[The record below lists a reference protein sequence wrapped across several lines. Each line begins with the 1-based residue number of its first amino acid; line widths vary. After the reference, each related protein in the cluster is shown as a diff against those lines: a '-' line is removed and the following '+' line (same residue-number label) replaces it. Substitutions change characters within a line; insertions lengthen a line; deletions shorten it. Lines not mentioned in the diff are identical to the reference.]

1 MVCPSQRLCQARYR
15 AAGERLG
22 FSGREWPASR
32 RGGPGDLACVLEA
45 PPGVEARSL
54 SDADMLVQRVC
65 AEFIEMPGLNLTF
78 PQAMRLWRL
87 DATVCRQVIDHLV
100 RSRFLR
106 WTLHQTVIR
115 ADVP

>member
-1 MVCPSQRLCQARYR
+1 VAATVSHFPAVNGLLR
-15 AAGERLG
+15 A
-22 FSGREWPASR
+22 
-32 RGGPGDLACVLEA
+32 RGGPARLAWVLEA
-45 PPGVEARSL
+45 PPGVEGRNL
-54 SDADMLVQRVC
+54 SDADVLVQRVC

-78 PQAMRLWRL
+78 SQAMRLWGL
-87 DATVCRQVIDHLV
+87 DATLCRQVIDHLV